1 MLMEMI
7 SMIEQIKLELRQLLS
22 DHLNINDVVMEVPK
36 RGDSDL
42 AIPLFGYQ
50 KTMGKKLNEIFEL
63 FQSILIKHQSVEA
76 VVFTAGFLNI
86 YLKRVELSKSIL
98 DAIHNEKLNFGTKPE
113 NNKTIVIDYSSPNIA
128 KSFSVGHLR
137 STVIGNSLK
146 LIFQKLGYN
155 VVGVNHLGDWGTQ
168 FGSMIVA
175 YHMWG
180 DKEKIKANPIDEL
193 QALYVKF
200 HDAAQN
206 DESLK
211 QAARD
216 AFLKLEQQDPEYTAL
231 WTYFKEV
238 SLEEFKAMYDILEVS
253 FDSYNG
259 EAFYN
264 DKMDRVVYELEAKNL
279 LVEDQGAMVV
289 RLDQDQPPVLIK
301 RSDGATLYT
310 TRDLAALLYRNDT
323 YKFDKAIYVVGNEQ
337 KLHFDNLKRVVE
349 LMGYDFDIEHVNF
362 GLVLKDGK
370 KMSTRK
376 GKTTKLDY
384 VLNEAVL
391 KAQAAIEEKNPS
403 LENKQE
409 VAKVVGIG
417 AVIFNDLKNDRTLNI
432 EFDLDQ
438 MLKFEGQT
446 GPYLMYSIVRIH
458 SILKS
463 NTLDSS
469 AVDYKMYKDDNYYG
483 LIKLLDQFPNII
495 ERAAESYTPST
506 IAKYLLQLSQE
517 FNTFYGK
524 VKINDQ
530 DSVVRQTNLLL
541 VESILNVLIEGLRLL
556 GMRHL
561 EAM

>member
-1 MLMEMI
+1 
-7 SMIEQIKLELRQLLS
+7 MIEQIKLELRQLLF
-22 DHLNINDVVMEVPK
+22 DHLDIEDVVLEVPK

-50 KTMGKKLNEIFEL
+50 KQMGKKLPEIFDL
-63 FQSILIKHQSVEA
+63 FKDILIQHHLVES

-86 YLKRVELSKSIL
+86 YLKRLEVSKSIL
-98 DAIHNEKLNFGTKPE
+98 NSIHDEKQSFGTQPN
-113 NNKTIVIDYSSPNIA
+113 NNKTVVIDYSSPNIA

-146 LIFQKLGYN
+146 LIYQKLGYN
-155 VVGVNHLGDWGTQ
+155 VVGINHLGDWGTQ
-168 FGSMIVA
+168 FGSMMVA
-175 YHMWG
+175 YRMWG
-180 DKEKIKANPIDEL
+180 DKDKIKANPIDEL
-193 QALYVKF
+193 QALYVRF
-200 HDAAQN
+200 HEAAEK

-211 QAARD
+211 QEARD
-216 AFLKLEQQDPEYTAL
+216 AFLKLEQEDPEYTKL
-231 WTYFKEV
+231 WTYFREV
-238 SLEEFKAMYDILEVS
+238 SLQEFMNMYDILDVS

-264 DKMDRVVYELEAKNL
+264 DKMDRVIKELEDKNL

-289 RLDQDQPPVLIK
+289 KLEEDTPPVLIK

-323 YKFDKAIYVVGNEQ
+323 YHFDKALYVVGNEQ
-337 KLHFDNLKRVVE
+337 KLHFENLKKVVKM
-349 LMGYDFDIEHVNF
+349 MGYNFNIEHINF
-362 GLVLKDGK
+362 GLVLQDGK

-384 VLNEAVL
+384 VLNQAVL
-391 KAQAAIEEKNPS
+391 KAKQAIEEKNPN
-403 LENKQE
+403 LENKDQ

-432 EFDLDQ
+432 EFDLDG

-446 GPYLMYSIVRIH
+446 GPYLLYSIVRIF

-463 NTLDSS
+463 NTLDVSQ
-469 AVDYKMYKDDNYYG
+469 VDYTLYQDENYYS
-483 LIKLLDQFPNII
+483 LIKVLDQFPSIVQ
-495 ERAAESYTPST
+495 RAAESYTPST
-506 IAKYLLQLSQE
+506 VAKYLLQLSQE
-517 FNTFYGK
+517 FNTFYAK
-524 VKINDQ
+524 VKINDSN
-530 DSVVRQTNLLL
+530 DVVRQTNLLL
-541 VESILNVLIEGLRLL
+541 VESILNILIEGLRLL
-556 GMRHL
+556 GMKHL

>member
-1 MLMEMI
+1 
-7 SMIEQIKLELRQLLS
+7 MIEQIKLELRQLLF
-22 DHLNINDVVMEVPK
+22 DHLDIEDVVLEVPK

-50 KTMGKKLNEIFEL
+50 KQMGKKLPEIFDV
-63 FQSILIKHQSVEA
+63 FKDILIQNHLVES

-86 YLKRVELSKSIL
+86 YLKRLEVSKSIL
-98 DAIHNEKLNFGTKPE
+98 NSIHDEKQSFGTQPN
-113 NNKTIVIDYSSPNIA
+113 NNKTVVIDYSSPNIA

-146 LIFQKLGYN
+146 LIYQKLGYN

-168 FGSMIVA
+168 FGSMMVA
-175 YHMWG
+175 YRMWG
-180 DKEKIKANPIDEL
+180 DKDKIKANPIDEL
-193 QALYVKF
+193 QALYVRF
-200 HDAAQN
+200 HEAAEK

-211 QAARD
+211 QEARD
-216 AFLKLEQQDPEYTAL
+216 AFLKLEQEDPEYTKL
-231 WTYFKEV
+231 WTYFREV
-238 SLEEFKAMYDILEVS
+238 SLQEFMNMYDILDVS

-264 DKMDRVVYELEAKNL
+264 DKMDRVIKELEDKNL

-289 RLDQDQPPVLIK
+289 KLEEDTPPVLIK

-323 YKFDKAIYVVGNEQ
+323 YHFDKALYVVGNEQ
-337 KLHFDNLKRVVE
+337 KLHFENLKKVVKM
-349 LMGYDFDIEHVNF
+349 MGYNFNIEHINF
-362 GLVLKDGK
+362 GLVLQDGK

-384 VLNEAVL
+384 VLNQAVL
-391 KAQAAIEEKNPS
+391 KAKQAIEEKNPN
-403 LENKQE
+403 LENKDQ

-432 EFDLDQ
+432 EFDLDG

-446 GPYLMYSIVRIH
+446 GPYLLYSIVRIF

-463 NTLDSS
+463 NTIDISQ
-469 AVDYKMYKDDNYYG
+469 VDYTLYQDENYYS
-483 LIKLLDQFPNII
+483 LIKVLDQFPSIVQ
-495 ERAAESYTPST
+495 RAAESYTPST
-506 IAKYLLQLSQE
+506 VAKYLLQLSQE
-517 FNTFYGK
+517 FNTFYAK
-524 VKINDQ
+524 VKINDSN
-530 DSVVRQTNLLL
+530 DVVRQTNLLL
-541 VESILNVLIEGLRLL
+541 VESILNILIEGLRLL
-556 GMRHL
+556 GMKHL